1 MASNQQQQ
9 KKKELH
15 IVVFPWLAFGHM
27 TPFLELSKSIAAKGH
42 KISFIST
49 PRNIDRLPL
58 PPPDL
63 ASSITMVKI
72 PLPRVDGLSS
82 ANAEATMD
90 IQQEEMPY
98 LKEAMDGMEI
108 EVTRFLERTSP
119 DWIIFDVAQ
128 YWLPPV
134 AARLGISRC
143 FFITTSPWFTAFF
156 SDEFMMSMSSPP
168 KIEDFLARPKSI
180 TFETKARFRRYEAKW
195 ILSSPPNVS
204 AKTDMDRLIAV
215 KTGSDLLISRHNNNF
230 EPKWLNVLKTTNRGR
245 PVLPTG
251 LMLPT
256 VHLTDD
262 LDKNEA
268 WFSIKQWLDG
278 HKKCSVVYVALGS
291 EVVVGPGQIS
301 ELARGLE
308 KSGVPFFWTLR
319 TPRGN
324 HSSLG
329 LPDGF
334 EDRVKK
340 RGVVWKSWAPQK
352 GILNHVSIG
361 GFLTHCG
368 WSSVVEGIT
377 LGHPLIMLPFLFDQG
392 ITARVMEDYQVGI
405 EVPRDEEDGTFT
417 SNSVAHSVR
426 FVMLESEE
434 GKKVRE
440 NARRISLIFG
450 DTKSNDKCIED
461 LVDFMAKHTKNKNTN
476 HVIFLSSVMLC
487 VLIIIIIVSLLYI
500 K

>member
-9 KKKELH
+9 QQQKELH
-15 IVVFPWLAFGHM
+15 VAMFPWLAFGHI

-58 PPPDL
+58 LPPDL
-63 ASSITMVKI
+63 QSSIAMVKI
-72 PLPRVDGLSS
+72 PLPRIDGLSS
-82 ANAEATMD
+82 PNAEATMD
-90 IQQEEMPY
+90 IQPEEMPY
-98 LKEAMDGMEI
+98 LKEAMDGMET

-128 YWLPPV
+128 HWLPPV

-156 SDEFMMSMSSPP
+156 SDEFMMSISSPP

-195 ILSSPPNVS
+195 ILSSPPKVS

-215 KTGSDLLISRHNNNF
+215 KTGSDLLISRHNNGL
-230 EPKWLNVLKTTNRGR
+230 ERKWVNVLETTNRDR

-251 LMLPT
+251 LMPPT

-262 LDKNEA
+262 LDKNKD
-268 WFSIKQWLDG
+268 WISIKQWLDG
-278 HKKCSVVYVALGS
+278 RKKRSVIYVALGT
-291 EVVVGPGQIS
+291 ELVVGPDQIG

-308 KSGVPFFWTLR
+308 QSGIPFFWTLR

-324 HSSLG
+324 HTSLG

-334 EDRVKK
+334 EERVKG
-340 RGVVWKSWAPQK
+340 RGVVWKTWAPQK
-352 GILNHVSIG
+352 GILSHVSVG

-368 WSSVVEGIT
+368 WSSIIEGIT
-377 LGHPLIMLPFLFDQG
+377 FGHPLVMLPFLYDQG
-392 ITARVMEDYQVGI
+392 ITARVMEDNQVGI
-405 EVPRDEEDGTFT
+405 EVPRDEEDGAFT
-417 SNSVAHSVR
+417 SDSVADSVR
-426 FVMLESEE
+426 FVMLESEM
-434 GKKVRE
+434 GTKVRE
-440 NARRISLIFG
+440 NARRMSLIFG
-450 DTKSNDKCIED
+450 DKNLNDKCIED
-461 LVDFMAKHTKNKNTN
+461 LIAFLEKYRNKLKKS
-476 HVIFLSSVMLC
+476 I
-487 VLIIIIIVSLLYI
+487 
-500 K
+500 